1 MFEANREIKWKRRQ
15 FVESKRLN
23 SISDYLFIHYELKGE
38 DTPLNSQENKDS
50 NEGATEYD
58 SEDEFLTNAK
68 EVNGTNNDVTE
79 NCYVDNENV
88 ERFER
93 LSCLVILWTL
103 LLKMKVINHIEQY
116 LLNEAKSSSQPFKYV

>member
-103 LLKMKVINHIEQY
+103 LIKIKVINHIEQY

>member
-15 FVESKRLN
+15 FIESKGLN

-103 LLKMKVINHIEQY
+103 LIKMKVINHIEQY

>member
-103 LLKMKVINHIEQY
+103 LIKMKVINHIEQY

>member
-93 LSCLVILWTL
+93 LSCLVILWTIL
-103 LLKMKVINHIEQY
+103 IKMKVINHIEQY

>member
-88 ERFER
+88 ERLER

-103 LLKMKVINHIEQY
+103 LI
-116 LLNEAKSSSQPFKYV
+116 

>member
-103 LLKMKVINHIEQY
+103 LIKMKVLNHIEQY
-116 LLNEAKSSSQPFKYV
+116 LLNEAKLNSQPFKYV